1 MAITGT
7 DQHDTLTRTAVADT
21 LLAAMGLEG
30 WADSDGPGAGL
41 WRGGATPP
49 VPRIENV
56 AVIRN
61 LPCFTS
67 GTLIETKRG
76 QVAVEKLRPGARVL
90 TRDNGYR
97 PIRWIGRR
105 RLGAGDLAAAP
116 QLQPVRIAAGALG
129 EGLPETDMLVS
140 PQHRMLISGARAEL
154 LFGEAEVL
162 VAARTLVDG
171 EMVSRHPGGMV
182 DYVRLVFDCAHMVFA
197 EGMAVECFRPGPRPI
212 PGEAQPEAG
221 APRMLRLQE
230 SQMMRKL
237 VI

>member
-1 MAITGT
+1 MAFGRVLGLDPSAAAAQIAKSIFGA
-7 DQHDTLTRTAVADT
+7 REVAVAAPN
-21 LLAAMGLEG
+21 LLEG
-30 WADSDGPGAGL
+30 FAAGTRVRTPTGLRRVETLKPGDMVETQDAG
-41 WRGGATPP
+41 AQP
-49 VPRIENV
+49 VVSVERM
-56 AVIRN
+56 R
-61 LPCFTS
+61 LP
-67 GTLIETKRG
+67 
-76 QVAVEKLRPGARVL
+76 ALRTQA
-90 TRDNGYR
+90 
-97 PIRWIGRR
+97 PIRF
-105 RLGAGDLAAAP
+105 
-116 QLQPVRIAAGALG
+116 AAGAHG
-129 EGLPETDMLVS
+129 ADRAVLVA
-140 PQHRMLISGARAEL
+140 PQQRVLVRDPVLEM

-197 EGMAVECFRPGPRPI
+197 EGLAVECFRPGPRPI